1 MHETYKILQNHD
13 RERMGDYEMIP
24 NAQLTIM
31 STDNLFIGNEEAAC
45 DEALRNPKD
54 QLKPN

>member
-1 MHETYKILQNHD
+1 
-13 RERMGDYEMIP
+13 MGDYEMIP

-31 STDNLFIGNEEAAC
+31 STVRNNLFIGNEEAAC

>member
-1 MHETYKILQNHD
+1 
-13 RERMGDYEMIP
+13 MGDYEMIP
-24 NAQLTIM
+24 NAQLTVM
-31 STDNLFIGNEEAAC
+31 STVRNLFIGNEEAAC

>member
-1 MHETYKILQNHD
+1 
-13 RERMGDYEMIP
+13 MGDYEMIP